1 MSSLGNPDGIAI
13 NNLFQDPPDINITQT
28 RTRRRNRCSHCGQV
42 GHNVQTCPDEAF
54 QERRRQ
60 ERSSRLQR
68 TQQLV
73 PQGVQQHSLTL
84 YKIYNDNV
92 YPIVVF
98 WYHRSNS
105 DKHCKYLFEIPPFSN
120 KGVNATRFHN
130 IVSIP
135 SEEFS
140 KLPNHT
146 TIPENIILTDYPQL
160 FITGNTNLEQLNPRT
175 TEIIF
180 FKEYATDKTELEKW
194 KECGLKSMFL
204 LKEIERLGGK
214 RIDTLEPIIDMVQD
228 ITVPSHD
235 EIDKERAGVPS
246 TFTNIS

>member
-1 MSSLGNPDGIAI
+1 
-13 NNLFQDPPDINITQT
+13 
-28 RTRRRNRCSHCGQV
+28 V

-60 ERSSRLQR
+60 EGSSRLQR
-68 TQQLV
+68 TQQLI
-73 PQGVQQHSLTL
+73 PHGVQRDNSLTL

-98 WYHRSNS
+98 WYNRSDLTHN
-105 DKHCKYLFEIPPFSN
+105 CKFLYEIPPFGN

-140 KLPNHT
+140 KLPNQT

-175 TEIIF
+175 KEIIF
-180 FKEYATDKTELEKW
+180 FKEYITDKTELEKW

-214 RIDTLEPIIDMVQD
+214 RIDNLEPIIDMVQD
-228 ITVPSHD
+228 IAIPSHD